1 MTPLF
6 VLVHSPSVGPATW
19 MPVAKRLT
27 ALGHTARVPVLTAVG
42 DGGPPFWP
50 SVVDGVLGHLA
61 DVPPEQ
67 PVVLVVHSNAGL
79 FLPLIRRAVRQPVL
93 ACVFVDAAMPAR
105 GGQTAV
111 APDEGLR
118 MLRGLVDSDGL
129 LPQWTEWWDEAD
141 VAPMFPDPATRRL
154 VSGEQPR
161 LPLSYYEQSIPVPAD
176 WDDCPVVA
184 YVVFGPPYD
193 AQVEQARERGWAVFH
208 LPGAHLHQIV
218 EPDAVADLILSTAL
232 SAPLA

>member
-19 MPVAKRLT
+19 TPVAKRLM
-27 ALGHTARVPVLTAVG
+27 ALGHAARVPVLTAVG
-42 DGGPPFWP
+42 NGDPPFWP
-50 SVVDGVLGHLA
+50 RVVDGVLDDLA

-67 PVVLVVHSNAGL
+67 PLVLVVHSNAGP

-93 ACVFVDAAMPAR
+93 ACVFVDAALPAR
-105 GGQTAV
+105 DGPTPM

-129 LPQWTEWWDEAD
+129 LPQWTQWWDEAD

-154 VSGEQPR
+154 VSAEQPR
-161 LPLSYYEQSIPVPAD
+161 LPLSYYEQAIPAPAG
-176 WDDCPVVA
+176 WDDGPMA
-184 YVVFGPPYD
+184 YIMFCPPYD
-193 AQVEQARERGWAVFH
+193 VQAEQARERGWPVFH

-218 EPDAVADLILSTAL
+218 APDAVADLILRIRS
-232 SAPLA
+232 